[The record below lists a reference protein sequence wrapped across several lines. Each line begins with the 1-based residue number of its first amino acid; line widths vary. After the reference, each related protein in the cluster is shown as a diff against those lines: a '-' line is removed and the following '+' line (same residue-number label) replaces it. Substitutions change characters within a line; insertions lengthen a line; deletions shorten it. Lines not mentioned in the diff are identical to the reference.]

1 MKPNTA
7 KELLCGILRWSL
19 SRALQPECEHL
30 IPLIQG
36 GLQQCL
42 DGKCVSF
49 SQGAKVS
56 AAKHEVM
63 IFHWMLHPL
72 DVPIGF
78 T

>member
-1 MKPNTA
+1 MKPNTD
-7 KELLCGILRWSL
+7 KEQLCGILKRSL
-19 SRALQPECEHL
+19 SRALQSECEHL

-42 DGKCVSF
+42 DRKCVSF
-49 SQGAKVS
+49 SRGAKVS
-56 AAKHEVM
+56 AAKHKVL